1 MTKGKHWRRCLCMV
15 CCLLLGLSVASLP
28 SLKVSLSSH
37 ALHKVDIP
45 AWIEPA
51 LIEVDGASRRGVAL
65 EAFRDIVVHY
75 VGNPGSTARANR
87 NWFNSSN
94 STVSS
99 HFVVG
104 LDGEI
109 LQCVPLWERSSAS
122 NHRNKDTIS
131 IEVCHPDDTGQFN
144 DKTYASLVKLTAWLV
159 RVGNLDTDHVIRHHD
174 VTGKECPRWF
184 VREPQ
189 EWEIFKENVKKEMEK
204 SQKPS

>member
-1 MTKGKHWRRCLCMV
+1 M
-15 CCLLLGLSVASLP
+15 
-28 SLKVSLSSH
+28 
-37 ALHKVDIP
+37 
-45 AWIEPA
+45 
-51 LIEVDGASRRGVAL
+51 
-65 EAFRDIVVHY
+65 
-75 VGNPGSTARANR
+75 
-87 NWFNSSN
+87 
-94 STVSS
+94 
-99 HFVVG
+99 G